1 MTLNEKLLEGCDQV
15 LIKKGKGKII
25 LSPDCPEINTY
36 GNAIWNA
43 IMFQTNRL
51 KVIDCHLIFMNDD
64 TKELFDYIYN
74 CTNYMDLSCFAEFD
88 TDGKFLKEL
97 NLI

>member
-1 MTLNEKLLEGCDQV
+1 
-15 LIKKGKGKII
+15 
-25 LSPDCPEINTY
+25 
-36 GNAIWNA
+36 
-43 IMFQTNRL
+43 MFKTNRY

-64 TKELFDYIYN
+64 TKELFDYIYH
-74 CTNYMDLSCFAEFD
+74 CSDYMDLSCFAEFD